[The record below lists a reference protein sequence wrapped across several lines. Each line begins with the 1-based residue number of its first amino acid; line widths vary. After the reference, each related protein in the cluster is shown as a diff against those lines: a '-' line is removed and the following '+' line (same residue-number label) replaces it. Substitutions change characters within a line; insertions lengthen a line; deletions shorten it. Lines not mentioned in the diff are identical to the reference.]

1 MTLDLFRL
9 NPKIANLPL
18 SYLNCAKRRF
28 GSEVDI
34 KSEVCRCCGG
44 LRFTLYAL
52 KMIWCSCTT
61 FNATL
66 HYLPRQVGKTDTGS
80 MGDLETGS
88 AKVTIDMGGDLN
100 LQNDLLPSLSQE
112 IGEYERQKGWKT
124 LDLSR
129 NQFFMATQMPMLEAE
144 MKMSPKSTLHDGT
157 VNIQIVDHAS
167 PCMFTKLLLDLETGD
182 HLIGNTVRE
191 IECVALRLEP
201 KDGMVVVDG
210 ELVEREPIQL
220 QIHQGALRAFC
231 L

>member
-1 MTLDLFRL
+1 
-9 NPKIANLPL
+9 
-18 SYLNCAKRRF
+18 
-28 GSEVDI
+28 
-34 KSEVCRCCGG
+34 
-44 LRFTLYAL
+44 
-52 KMIWCSCTT
+52 MIWCSCTT

-66 HYLPRQVGKTDTGS
+66 HYLPRQVGEIDTGRTGDVDTGS
-80 MGDLETGS
+80 G
-88 AKVTIDMGGDLN
+88 KVTIDMDGELN
-100 LQNDLLPSLSQE
+100 LRNNLLPPLNQE
-112 IGEYERQKGWKT
+112 IGEHERQKGWKT

-144 MKMSPKSTLHDGT
+144 MKMSPKSTLNDGT
-157 VNIQIVDHAS
+157 INIQIVDHAS

-182 HLIGNTVRE
+182 HLNGNTVRE

-210 ELVEREPIQL
+210 ELVELEPIQL

>member
-1 MTLDLFRL
+1 
-9 NPKIANLPL
+9 
-18 SYLNCAKRRF
+18 
-28 GSEVDI
+28 
-34 KSEVCRCCGG
+34 
-44 LRFTLYAL
+44 
-52 KMIWCSCTT
+52 MIWCSCTT

-100 LQNDLLPSLSQE
+100 LQNDLLPPLSQE

-182 HLIGNTVRE
+182 HLNGNTVRE